1 VTPVIRSATP
11 ADGPALVEIEQ
22 QSFADPSWD
31 LPSFFK
37 YTCFVA
43 EVHGSVAGFLVSR
56 EVSPEVDGALAERE
70 ILNLA
75 VAPNYRGMGFATA
88 LLKHELSVR
97 ATHFLEVRESN
108 LAAQALYQKCGFVVI
123 GRRSGYYE
131 YPPEAAIVMT
141 VKKC

>member
-1 VTPVIRSATP
+1 VTPVIRTATP
-11 ADGPALVEIEQ
+11 ADGPALVDIEQ

-31 LPSFFK
+31 LASFFQ

-43 EVHGSVAGFLVSR
+43 EVHGTVAAFIVSR
-56 EVSPEVDGALAERE
+56 EVARASDGALPERE

-75 VAPNYRGMGFATA
+75 VAPSHRALGLATA
-88 LLKHELSVR
+88 LLKHELTNR

-108 LAAQALYQKCGFVVI
+108 LAAQALYRKCGFVVTGI
-123 GRRSGYYE
+123 RTGYYE
-131 YPPEAAIVMT
+131 YPPEAAIVMS

>member
-1 VTPVIRSATP
+1 MTPVIRSATA
-11 ADGPALVEIEQ
+11 ADGPALVEIEE
-22 QSFADPSWD
+22 QSFSDPSWD

-43 EVHGSVAGFLVSR
+43 EVDGTVAGFIVSR
-56 EVSPEVDGALAERE
+56 EVSPAVNGALPERE

-75 VAPNYRGMGFATA
+75 VAPKFRGSGLATA
-88 LLKHELSVR
+88 LLKHELSLE

-108 LAAQALYQKCGFVVI
+108 AAAQALYQKCGFVVI

-131 YPPEAAIVMT
+131 YPPETAIVMR
-141 VKKC
+141 VKRC

>member
-1 VTPVIRSATP
+1 MTPVIRSATP

-31 LPSFFK
+31 LPSFFN
-37 YTCFVA
+37 YTCCVA
-43 EVHGSVAGFLVSR
+43 EVQGSVVGFLVSR
-56 EVSPEVDGALAERE
+56 EVSPALDGALPERE

-75 VAPNYRGMGFATA
+75 VAPNHRKSGLATA
-88 LLKHELSVR
+88 LLKHELSLG

-108 LAAQALYQKCGFVVI
+108 LAAQSLYHRCGFVVT
-123 GRRSGYYE
+123 GRRTGYYE

-141 VKKC
+141 LKKC

>member
-1 VTPVIRSATP
+1 MTPVIRSATFN
-11 ADGPALVEIEQ
+11 DGPALVKIEL

-43 EVHGSVAGFLVSR
+43 EVHGTIAAFLVSR
-56 EVSPEVDGALAERE
+56 EVSPALDGALPQRE

-75 VAPNYRGMGFATA
+75 VAPGYRGTGLATA
-88 LLKHELSVR
+88 LLKHELSLQ

-108 LAAQALYQKCGFVVI
+108 LAAQALYRKCGFVVT
-123 GRRSGYYE
+123 GRRRGYYE

>member
-1 VTPVIRSATP
+1 VTPAIRNATP
-11 ADGPALVEIEQ
+11 ADGPALVEIEE

-43 EVHGSVAGFLVSR
+43 EVHGTIAAFLVSR
-56 EVSPEVDGALAERE
+56 EVSPAIDGALPERE

-75 VAPNYRGMGFATA
+75 VAPNYRGIGLATA
-88 LLKHELSVR
+88 LLKHELSLE

-108 LAAQALYQKCGFVVI
+108 LAAQALYQKCGFVVA